1 MWSDQEIKKRVDA
14 INLHDGQGETISAE
28 DVESLLRQMRD
39 EYDIQIEGIRLVAAQ
54 MVASER
60 LVQDALNLALTEA
73 QPSLALVGLL
83 NHYRA
88 SLVCG
93 PYLLSRNRLTGGWTI
108 MRTYGADW
116 PNVYSGDLAGA
127 LVVLKRAAGVGDHE

>member
-1 MWSDQEIKKRVDA
+1 MWSDNRI
-14 INLHDGQGETISAE
+14 
-28 DVESLLRQMRD
+28 ESIVFGGKDMTDIVRQMIAMRD
-39 EYDIQIEGIRLVAAQ
+39 EYDVQIEGIRRVAAQ

-73 QPSLALVGLL
+73 QPALALVGLL

-116 PNVYSGDLAGA
+116 PNIYSGDLAGA
-127 LVVLKRAAGVGDHE
+127 VAALKQAVGDE